1 NPLDHKKLRGLGGP
15 AGPRPR
21 VYSMARLS
29 RISPEHGPFVNA
41 APARRIGVR
50 WAWWPDKRRPSDK
63 IKSLAGSRK
72 QAHWAL
78 NSAVECHLHTV
89 EVIGSNPIAPTIMPL
104 RFGGIRSFPACAG
117 QDFASGLGRP
127 LSGSSSNPIA
137 PTTLR
142 FRISEFSVEPPGWKF
157 TSFCLRSGLFV
168 VTSACLQ
175 FAARSGAAFR
185 AKTKAP
191 I

>member
-1 NPLDHKKLRGLGGP
+1 MRGLGGP

-63 IKSLAGSRK
+63 IKLLAGSRK

-104 RFGGIRSFPACAG
+104 RFGGIRSFPACGG

-142 FRISEFSVEPPGWKF
+142 FRISEFSVGTARVEIYKF
-157 TSFCLRSGLFV
+157 LL
-168 VTSACLQ
+168 
-175 FAARSGAAFR
+175 ARRHVRGNISLSSVCRPFR
-185 AKTKAP
+185 CGISRKD
-191 I
+191 